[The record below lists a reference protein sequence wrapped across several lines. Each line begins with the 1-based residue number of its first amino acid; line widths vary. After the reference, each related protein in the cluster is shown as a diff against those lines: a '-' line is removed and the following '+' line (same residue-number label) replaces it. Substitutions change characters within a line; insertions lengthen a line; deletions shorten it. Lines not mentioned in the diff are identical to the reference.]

1 MKKIILFT
9 AVLAAFLLS
18 SKQSNA
24 QQADNYQTA
33 IGLKFGGYENGF
45 ALTEPDP
52 GTVHG
57 KPGWWCR
64 RCRSHKRVREVQL
77 ALVVEE
83 SADGLPRR
91 SSEKQHRL
99 SSRLIRQLVLSE

>member
-1 MKKIILFT
+1 MSQDGNDFAHLNGRIRGTSFEPW
-9 AVLAAFLLS
+9 
-18 SKQSNA
+18 
-24 QQADNYQTA
+24 QAKLIPALQC
-33 IGLKFGGYENGF
+33 GFGGYENGF